1 MDSRKSFF
9 ITTVKCSN
17 LPWPL
22 ITPNISLCREK
33 RAISNFLRIYCYFPV
48 IRLVNFVQVAQSA
61 GKQIRLCCGDFL
73 YYNKK
78 TYVTISVRVCL
89 YHFRLHLKKFQA
101 YSDKPIHFVITV
113 TKETAVVLAF
123 RTESYTQNNTF
134 HFTSPKFQMFP
145 RCLPYYNVICVL
157 SLAPRS
163 LKWLMVA
170 ATHLAHIVQWDI
182 QAGIGGHGLCIP
194 DIVFASERVVCH
206 KHQYR
211 WHDLL

>member
-78 TYVTISVRVCL
+78 TYVTISVCVCL
-89 YHFRLHLKKFQA
+89 YHFRLHFSFQFILWLQLPRKLRSCWHLGQKVTLRTTLSISHHLNFKCFRGA
-101 YSDKPIHFVITV
+101 YPTIMWYVS
-113 TKETAVVLAF
+113 
-123 RTESYTQNNTF
+123 F
-134 HFTSPKFQMFP
+134 HS
-145 RCLPYYNVICVL
+145 LPAL
-157 SLAPRS
+157 
-163 LKWLMVA
+163 
-170 ATHLAHIVQWDI
+170 
-182 QAGIGGHGLCIP
+182 
-194 DIVFASERVVCH
+194 
-206 KHQYR
+206 
-211 WHDLL
+211 